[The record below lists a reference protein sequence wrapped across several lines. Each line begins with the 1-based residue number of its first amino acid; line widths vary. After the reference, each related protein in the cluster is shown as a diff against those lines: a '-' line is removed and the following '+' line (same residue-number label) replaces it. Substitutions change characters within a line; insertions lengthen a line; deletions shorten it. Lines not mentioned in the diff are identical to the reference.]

1 MARALGGITDQVIAE
16 TPISVLDFETTG
28 LSPGPDRVLEVSV
41 VRMEPG
47 RSPRLVFDTL
57 VDPGRRVAATSI
69 HGITDEDVIGAPA
82 FDEIAGDLV
91 RALSDSVVAAYNV
104 YFDLRFLEFELAG
117 SGLACSPPHFCLMW
131 MRPMLALGDR
141 CGLGRAL
148 AQHGIAHTGAHTAS
162 GDCLASASLME
173 QYLSAMEARGRATAL
188 QVRAQLPPGSACRV
202 ACRPPGALPEPQ
214 VAGKIGAATDFGPAH
229 PRRP

>member
-131 MRPMLALGDR
+131 MRPMLARPGY
-141 CGLGRAL
+141 
-148 AQHGIAHTGAHTAS
+148 GATSSCA
-162 GDCLASASLME
+162 ASAGIRL
-173 QYLSAMEARGRATAL
+173 
-188 QVRAQLPPGSACRV
+188 
-202 ACRPPGALPEPQ
+202 
-214 VAGKIGAATDFGPAH
+214 
-229 PRRP
+229 PRRVPTTWSPARASSRGENRGSYRFRASPSAQAVTQRRNR

>member
-28 LSPGPDRVLEVSV
+28 LSPGPDRVVEVSV

-69 HGITDEDVIGAPA
+69 HGITDDHVAGAPA

-104 YFDLRFLEFELAG
+104 YFDMRFLEFELAG
-117 SGLACSPPHFCLMW
+117 SGLACSPPYFCLMW

-148 AQHGIAHTGAHTAS
+148 AEHGIAHTGAHTAS

-173 QYLSAMEARGRATAL
+173 QYRPGYGATSSCAASAGIRL
-188 QVRAQLPPGSACRV
+188 
-202 ACRPPGALPEPQ
+202 
-214 VAGKIGAATDFGPAH
+214 
-229 PRRP
+229 PRRVPTTWSPARASSRGENRDSYRFRRWVTASADGLARNR